1 MGINGIEFVFQTAR
15 WSALLV
21 GIIYGKRRYGKKL
34 QVDLKQSVFKWHSV
48 DMVIIYIYI
57 YIYIY

>member
-34 QVDLKQSVFKWHSV
+34 QVDLKHFDWFSNDILWTW
-48 DMVIIYIYI
+48 
-57 YIYIY
+57 